1 MSRFEWSDEKSRG
14 NLRKHG
20 IAFGAVERFDFEK
33 AWEWPVNREVHG
45 EERIVSI
52 SLLDGKICTLVYTL
66 RGTTI
71 RVISLRRASRK
82 EADDYGRSGK

>member
-1 MSRFEWSDEKSRG
+1 MDRFEWDEEKAKT

-20 IAFGAVERFDFEK
+20 IAFGAVEHFDFER
-33 AWEWPVNREVHG
+33 ALEWSVNRKVDG
-45 EERIVSI
+45 EERIVSV

-66 RGTTI
+66 RGTSV

-82 EADDYGRSGK
+82 EADDYGRSEK